1 MSSEERRWHRLEG
14 NVKLSRNDQWL
25 EADRALYDQTNGN
38 VTTEGNINFGKLD
51 FSLTGA
57 RGELNID
64 QDTGS
69 IDDADYW
76 LPSRHMRGHSQQVH
90 MDSKDLVRLR
100 NATFTSCPTG
110 HEDWYLRTPHLKFDR
125 ASGFGSATNVTLTFM
140 HVPVFYLPY
149 ISFPL
154 TDERTSGFLYPTI
167 GYSDKL
173 GAELATPY
181 YLNLAPNYDATLT
194 PRILGH
200 RGVLLD
206 TEFRFLTPKT
216 NGKVELGY
224 LPDDAVFGADRKSAV
239 VVHQAQPIPH
249 VNTLVNLNYVSDER
263 YLSDFDNNV
272 SAVTDSFLER
282 RYAASYAD
290 GGTNGSIMAL
300 HYQPISARVAP
311 SGYPYGQLPR
321 MNARQRFITGNKHV
335 EADIAGEFTRF
346 DHKVLTAGQRLD
358 LAPHVRLPYLYPEG
372 FFIPE
377 LTMRYTQYQLE
388 ASPSISDT
396 ELSRSVPIASL
407 DTGLFFERNF
417 SLNDRAILQTLE
429 PRLYYAEIPYRDQNN
444 LPLFDAGETTFSF
457 SQLFYAN
464 RFSGIDRVGDTRQ
477 LSTAITTRFI
487 EEESA
492 LERFSLSVGEI
503 FYFEERRVQIS
514 NSQSGTTPR
523 SNIAAQSALR
533 LTRALKARADM
544 LWNPE
549 SDLVEKGAFRLQYR
563 NSKNTI
569 FNASYRFNR
578 ASQLRQTDYAFI
590 WPLSTQ
596 WRAIGRWQKS
606 RSTHHT
612 LDALGG
618 LEYSTCCWNLRFLD
632 RRVFQPELNQAD
644 QRFMIELELKGFT
657 NIGKSVTT
665 VMTETI
671 PGFAHSARPTTQM
684 NQMDQVNQTDRTTRM
699 NQ

>member
-1 MSSEERRWHRLEG
+1 MADSMSSEERRWHRLEG

-25 EADRALYDQTNGN
+25 ETDRAIYDQVSGN

-51 FSLTGA
+51 LSITGA

-64 QDTGS
+64 QDSGS

-76 LPSRHMRGHSQQVH
+76 LPSRHMRGHSQQVLL
-90 MDSKDLVRLR
+90 DSKDMVRLR

-110 HEDWYLRTPHLKFDR
+110 HEDWYLRTPHLTLDR

-154 TDERTSGFLYPTI
+154 TDERASGFLYPTI
-167 GYSDKL
+167 GYSRKL
-173 GAELATPY
+173 GSELATPY

-206 TEFRFLTPKT
+206 TEFRFLTPNT
-216 NGKVELGY
+216 SGKLDLGY
-224 LPDDAVFGADRKSAV
+224 LPNDAVFGADRKSAV
-239 VVHQAQPIPH
+239 LTHQAKPMPH

-263 YLSDFDNNV
+263 YLSDFDNNI

-282 RYAASYAD
+282 RYTANYAD
-290 GGTNGSIMAL
+290 GGTTASILAL
-300 HYQPISARVAP
+300 HYQPIGTRVAP
-311 SGYPYGQLPR
+311 ASYPYGQLPKI
-321 MNARQRFITGNKHV
+321 NLRQRFPTNSRHIET
-335 EADIAGEFTRF
+335 DIAGDFTRF

-358 LAPHVRLPYLYPEG
+358 LAPRLRLPYLYPEG

-377 LTMRYTQYQLE
+377 LTMRYTQYQLD
-388 ASPSISDT
+388 ASPTISET

-417 SLNDRAILQTLE
+417 SLNDRSILQTLE
-429 PRLYYAEIPYRDQNN
+429 PRLYYAEIPYRDQSNF
-444 LPLFDAGETTFSF
+444 PLFDAGETTFSF

-464 RFSGIDRVGDTRQ
+464 RFSGADRVGDTRQ
-477 LSTAITTRFI
+477 LSTAVTTRFI

-492 LERFSLSVGEI
+492 LERLSASIGEI
-503 FYFEERRVQIS
+503 FYFEDRKVQL
-514 NSQSGTTPR
+514 SGNQLGTDPR
-523 SNIAAQSALR
+523 SNIAAQSTLR
-533 LTRALKARADM
+533 VSRALKARADM

-549 SDLVEKGAFRLQYR
+549 SDLVDKGAVRLQYR
-563 NSKNTI
+563 TSENMI

-578 ASQLRQTDYAFI
+578 PSLLRQTDYSFI
-590 WPLSTQ
+590 WPISSE
-596 WRAIGRWQKS
+596 WRAIGRW
-606 RSTHHT
+606 
-612 LDALGG
+612 
-618 LEYSTCCWNLRFLD
+618 
-632 RRVFQPELNQAD
+632 
-644 QRFMIELELKGFT
+644 LK
-657 NIGKSVTT
+657 
-665 VMTETI
+665 
-671 PGFAHSARPTTQM
+671 
-684 NQMDQVNQTDRTTRM
+684 
-699 NQ
+699 